1 MCLALELKRCIEF
14 CEDAGLGLVE
24 REHHFQMRPQQF
36 ATILSTVG
44 SFRRSSR
51 RGEKEDVIVL
61 QSKPWVLVNVEQLV
75 KDALHDP
82 NFVSFTF
89 NGERFIGWAS
99 IVIPFGNSRVV
110 LDCRI

>member
-1 MCLALELKRCIEF
+1 
-14 CEDAGLGLVE
+14 
-24 REHHFQMRPQQF
+24 MRLQQF

-44 SFRRSSR
+44 SFRRSFQ

-61 QSKPWVLVNVEQLV
+61 QSKPWVLVNVEQLA

-89 NGERFIGWAS
+89 NKEGFVGWAS

-110 LDCRI
+110 FDCRI